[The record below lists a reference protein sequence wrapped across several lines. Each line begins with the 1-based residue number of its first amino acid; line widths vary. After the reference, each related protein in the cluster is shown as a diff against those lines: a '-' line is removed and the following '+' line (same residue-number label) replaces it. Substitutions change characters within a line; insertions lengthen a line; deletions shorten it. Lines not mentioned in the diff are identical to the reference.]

1 MRKLF
6 TAAMA
11 MMLAL
16 GVAHAQ
22 APSPAQPGKPAAPA
36 AAMPAPA
43 AAPAA
48 PVAPAMPAATPA
60 APAAAAAAAPA
71 AGSCEAKAVDKNGKP
86 LHGAAKT
93 TFMKKCEAGA

>member
-22 APSPAQPGKPAAPA
+22 APSPAQPGKPAAT
-36 AAMPAPA
+36 MPAPS

-93 TFMKKCEAGA
+93 SFMKKCDAGN